1 MIDKDLLIG
10 HSREDGAIQP
20 LEDHLR
26 GVARIAES
34 FGRRFSAAG
43 WAAAAGL
50 LHDDGK
56 ALPQFQSR
64 IRNLMEGKPASRV
77 DHSTPGAKYVADNI
91 SDPPGA
97 GKLLSYCIAGHH
109 AGLPDGRSGDD
120 ESSLGRRLS
129 RAKPGPGLLRSELPA
144 IEIPPF
150 LTSTPD
156 NRRVGFQAAFFT
168 RMVFSA
174 LVDADFLD
182 TEAFANPDRAEKRPS
197 YPSLSDLKPKLDQFL
212 DRLRATVADSEINQ
226 RRAQVLAEARRAASE
241 LPGLRSLTVPT
252 GGGKTLSSLAFAIDH
267 AVTYGMERVIY
278 VIPYTSIIEQTAE
291 AFRLIFGDHA
301 VLEHHS
307 NVIRDHDDEDED
319 REERRRLAAEN
330 WDAPIIV
337 TTNVQFFE
345 SFFGNRTS
353 KVRRLHNVAKSVVIL
368 DEAQMLPVP
377 FLKPTLEVIREL
389 ALTYHSTV
397 VLCTATQP
405 ALQDNEAFVGGLT
418 GVREIVEAPEELES
432 AFRRVD
438 AEQLGDV
445 SDDALAAQL
454 AQEPQVLCIV
464 NTRGHARK
472 MYERLRELAEESYHL
487 SALMCPMHR
496 RAVLNEIRA
505 RLHQGLP
512 CRVVSTQL
520 VEAGVDIDFP
530 VVYRAVTGIDSIVQA
545 AGRCNREGRLDRGRL
560 YVFRPE
566 GGLPPGHFRQNA
578 QVADLVLRHHP
589 DVMASETV
597 REYFRELYWMKDE
610 GNRLDSEGILQL
622 FRQGTASGDFPFKTV
637 SRKYKLIAD
646 DQFSIIVP
654 YDVYAS
660 RECDRLR
667 HVPFPGAILRGLQ
680 PYTVGL
686 RPRAV
691 NVLKRNY
698 YVEEIMEDVFVMTEF
713 GMKQAYDSR
722 VGLNPTEPDFYGAED
737 LIV

>member
-1 MIDKDLLIG
+1 MIEDDVLIG

-26 GVARIAES
+26 GVARIAAE

-43 WAAAAGL
+43 WAAAAGI

-56 ALPQFQSR
+56 ALPEFQTR
-64 IRNLMEGKPASRV
+64 IRKLMEDKPAARV
-77 DHSTPGAKYVADNI
+77 DHSSPGARYVADNI
-91 SDPPGA
+91 SHPPGA

-120 ESSLGRRLS
+120 ESSLSRRLS
-129 RAKPGPGLLRSELPA
+129 RAKSGPGILRSELPT

-150 LTSTPD
+150 LTSKPD
-156 NRRVGFQAAFFT
+156 NQRVGFQAAFFT
-168 RMVFSA
+168 RMIFSA

-182 TEAFANPDRAEKRPS
+182 TEAFVDPERGEKRRPYRSLTDLRTELDRFLHQLGATASETEINLRRAEI
-197 YPSLSDLKPKLDQFL
+197 LSQ
-212 DRLRATVADSEINQ
+212 
-226 RRAQVLAEARRAASE
+226 ARRAAIE
-241 LPGLRSLTVPT
+241 PPGLRSLTVPT
-252 GGGKTLSSLAFAIDH
+252 GGGKTLSSLAFAMDH

-278 VIPYTSIIEQTAE
+278 VIPYTSIIEQTADV
-291 AFRLIFGDHA
+291 FRRIFGDHA

-307 NVIRDHDDEDED
+307 NVIRDHDHDDEE

-353 KVRRLHNVAKSVVIL
+353 KVRRLHNVANSVVVL

-377 FLKPTLEVIREL
+377 FLKPTLEVIKEL

-405 ALQDNEAFVGGLT
+405 ALQDNESFAGGLT
-418 GVREIVEAPEELES
+418 DVREIVEAPQVLES
-432 AFRRVD
+432 AFRRVE
-438 AEQLGDV
+438 AQQLGDIP
-445 SDDALAAQL
+445 DDDLALRL

-464 NTRGHARK
+464 NTRGHARNLYQK
-472 MYERLRELAEESYHL
+472 LGTLIGDAYHL

-496 RAVLNEIRA
+496 RAVLKEIRDQ
-505 RLHQGLP
+505 LQQGLP

-520 VEAGVDIDFP
+520 VEAGVDVDFP

-545 AGRCNREGRLDRGRL
+545 AGRCNREGRLQCGRL
-560 YVFRPE
+560 YVFRPD

-578 QVADLVLRHHP
+578 QVADLVLRNHP
-589 DVMASETV
+589 DVMSSEAV
-597 REYFRELYWMKDE
+597 REYFRELYWTKDQ
-610 GNRLDSEGILQL
+610 GQGLDEERILQL
-622 FRQGTASGDFPFKTV
+622 FRDGTTTGDFPFKTIA
-637 SRKYKLIAD
+637 RKYRLIAD
-646 DQFSIIVP
+646 DQVSIIVP
-654 YDVYAS
+654 YDTHAA
-660 RECDRLR
+660 RECERLR
-667 HVPFPGAILRGLQ
+667 HTRYPGAILRGLQ

-691 NVLKRNY
+691 TALIRNF
-698 YVEEIMEDVFVMTEF
+698 YVEEIQEDVFVMTEF
-713 GMKQAYDSR
+713 GMQNAYEQKI
-722 VGLNPTEPDFYGAED
+722 GLNPTEPDFYRPEN
-737 LIV
+737 LIT